1 MSLEAA
7 ACAVAACAMAYPAF
21 SEVILERQLSPSAAS
36 SETSLP
42 LPQARP
48 VALRGKMSSAGYIPE
63 NWVWV
68 DQLTKAD
75 DETGRTN
82 STGQPRR
89 IGLNPMS
96 LPLEILT
103 ASGHGPRQ
111 ASRVI
116 QAMDDEQIDH
126 GIRTLKQLRLH
137 CLSCT
142 ENAAEVRRCAIINCP
157 MWPYRMGHNPH
168 NPRRG
173 RNPFAAKQVVTA
185 R

>member
-116 QAMDDEQIDH
+116 QAMDDEQIDP

-137 CLSCT
+137 CLSCI
-142 ENAAEVRRCAIINCP
+142 ENAAEVRRCAIINFLCGP
-157 MWPYRMGHNPH
+157 IAWATIHTT
-168 NPRRG
+168 RG
-173 RNPFAAKQVVTA
+173 AGAIHSQQSRL
-185 R
+185 